1 MADYF
6 LVHDRSVFEESLRP
20 ALAAAWQQRSF
31 APCLAV
37 GREWLAAAHDY
48 VRRYHVQPAGIVLM
62 QLEQGLLFDR
72 NLWRALAG
80 ELILFAACEAPEIP
94 RHVNSL
100 RTLLAPSASEDVPR
114 SDRPAIHQALDGSRD
129 LSFGS
134 ALYRPLY
141 TGYNNTGDV
150 ARLADYLASIRPE
163 EWSIANLPALAGLE
177 TEEERTE
184 EVAFAREW
192 LAVLAALYR
201 RSADAGR
208 VIVLENIG

>member
-37 GREWLAAAHDY
+37 GRQWLAVAHDY
-48 VRRYHVQPAGIVLM
+48 VRRYHVQPAGIVLF

-72 NLWRALAG
+72 NLWRTLAG
-80 ELILFAACEAPEIP
+80 ELILFAAREVPEIP
-94 RHVNSL
+94 RHVDTLLS
-100 RTLLAPSASEDVPR
+100 LLAPSPSEDVPR
-114 SDRPAIHQALDGSRD
+114 SERPAIHQALYGSRD

-141 TGYNNTGDV
+141 TGYNNAGDV
-150 ARLADYLASIRPE
+150 ARIADYLASIRQE
-163 EWSIANLPALAGLE
+163 EWSNAYFPALAGLE
-177 TEEERTE
+177 TEEERADE
-184 EVAFAREW
+184 IAFAREW
-192 LAVLAALYR
+192 LAGLAGLYR